1 MLDFPLTRNALKNSI
16 SSFNAMTLEE
26 IDQLNLHDF
35 GIFLDLEPD
44 EEEKATLEQNIQ
56 IALSSGGIDLEDA
69 IDIRQIRNLK
79 LANQMLKQK
88 RKRKLERERQMQA
101 EMNQQQAQANAMA
114 AEKAAE
120 AEVQKQQAL
129 TEEKVT
135 FEEAKSKFEIQRM
148 ETEATIKRELMA
160 EEFNYQLQLEQM
172 KMQRETAREAQIE
185 DRKDKRT
192 RITGTQQSE
201 MISQRKNNSLP
212 INFENQAIARDINPG
227 L

>member
-1 MLDFPLTRNALKNSI
+1 
-16 SSFNAMTLEE
+16 
-26 IDQLNLHDF
+26 
-35 GIFLDLEPD
+35 
-44 EEEKATLEQNIQ
+44 
-56 IALSSGGIDLEDA
+56 
-69 IDIRQIRNLK
+69 
-79 LANQMLKQK
+79 
-88 RKRKLERERQMQA
+88 
-101 EMNQQQAQANAMA
+101 MA